1 MSLRVLLADDH
12 RVVREGFRVV
22 LEREGFLVVGEAG
35 DGHEAIQL
43 VEAHKPDVAVLDL
56 SMPRLNGLDAG
67 RQIVQQ
73 SDRRVGV
80 VLLTMHKEEHQIVA
94 ALRAGIRGYIV
105 KTQGAHELAR
115 AIREVASGG
124 IYLSPTVCGVVVGA
138 YLSGTEA
145 ATDPLTPREREVL
158 QLVAEGKTTKQVA
171 TILGLTT
178 KTAES
183 YRARLM
189 EKLDIHETATLV
201 RYAIRQG
208 VIDL

>member
-12 RVVREGFRVV
+12 GIVREGFRLV
-22 LEREGFLVVGEAG
+22 LEREGFQVVAEAA
-35 DGHEAIQL
+35 DGHEAVRL
-43 VEAHKPDVAVLDL
+43 AELHKPDVAVLDL
-56 SMPRLNGLDAG
+56 SMPSLNGLDAG
-67 RQIVQQ
+67 RQIVQR
-73 SDRRVGV
+73 SNRRQGV
-80 VLLTMHKEEHQIVA
+80 IMLTMHKEEHQIVA

-105 KTQGAHELAR
+105 KTHGARELAL

-124 IYLSPTVCGVVVGA
+124 IYMSPGVYGLVVGA

-145 ATDPLTPREREVL
+145 ATDPLTSREREVL

-171 TILGLTT
+171 VVLGISA
-178 KTAES
+178 KTAECH
-183 YRARLM
+183 RVRLM

-208 VIDL
+208 VIEL